1 MIQIESIHKE
11 YPDKILFKNVTF
23 KLTDG
28 MRVGVVGPNGAGK
41 TTLLKI
47 MLGVENVDSGTV
59 HIGKSVS
66 IGYLQQEI
74 VVGSEKSIL
83 EEVLSS
89 FPEVSTLEK
98 KIHDITVALL
108 DSPSDKLLL
117 KKLSLL
123 QEEFERLN
131 GWELEN
137 KAKKIL
143 GGLGFSEE
151 QSFQP
156 FQSFS
161 GGWRMRVQLA
171 GILLKNP
178 NYLFL
183 DEPTNHLDLE
193 ATIWLEKF
201 LSKWRG
207 GLVMISH
214 DRQFLDAS
222 VNNILE
228 LEQGNAKLYS
238 GNYQKYLN
246 DKKELIVLQEAMAKN
261 QQKKIAQT
269 EEFIDRFRYKSS
281 KAKQVQSRVKQLEKM
296 DVIEAPTYKTGNMT
310 LNIPQPERGPLKVV
324 ELKSIAKQFGD
335 NIVFKNI
342 NLLVERGDKIGLV
355 GINGAGKTTLLKML
369 AQVEKQTAGDLNFGP
384 NILVHYFAQHQLEI
398 LDADST
404 VYEIIASES
413 GSWTETQIRSYL
425 GSFLFSGDSITK
437 LVKVLSGGE
446 KSRLALARL
455 LITPAHLL
463 LLDEPT
469 NHLDMQSR
477 DVIENALKNY
487 QGSLVCISHDRHF
500 MNEVTNKTI
509 EVKNKNIK
517 LYLGNYDYY
526 KWKTEEAEQN
536 IASEKTETIIDKKKN
551 VDYKKKKKITN
562 RQTKIKQRLIQIEL
576 EIEECHNQKN
586 DPNHFSNFELLQS
599 ISESESQLE
608 QEYFDLLEE
617 QEENSK
623 ILTCK

>member
-335 NIVFKNI
+335 NIVFNNI

-623 ILTCK
+623 ILTCR